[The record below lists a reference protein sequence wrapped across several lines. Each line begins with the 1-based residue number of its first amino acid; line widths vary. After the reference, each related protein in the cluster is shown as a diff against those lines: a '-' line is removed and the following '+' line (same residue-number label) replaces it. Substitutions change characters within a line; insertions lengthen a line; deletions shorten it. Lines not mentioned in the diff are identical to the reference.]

1 MPDRFLVFSDMHF
14 GTPESSINDP
24 ALRRALVDHVV
35 AQAAA
40 QGPWREIILTGD
52 LLDANLSTLT
62 RAIEGRA
69 AGRGPAIC
77 GFRGFLAEL
86 DEAMGRTGAGRGLR
100 ALAGRWVYVPG
111 NHDYKIWDLLASRL
125 ACEDVLARG
134 EEMGSVPTPVAAHR
148 WEGDASFFAGLF
160 RPFGAADRVLVTYP
174 DHEVAFGPDRRLV
187 LTHGHY
193 LDPSQ
198 TRGNALPASLGG
210 ALPEQELERARRRIV
225 KETAQFQALAS
236 AVSYVEDT
244 RRLADGLFGPAGLLD
259 RLRKLRDALG
269 RWLLGL
275 FFPSRGALRGQPLSP
290 GLVERAEVYVE
301 RFRAFQPL
309 PRWFVF
315 GHTHRQGQALSP
327 RLGLAIYNAGSCYPD
342 LGRPI
347 TFLEFADAGGEPAV
361 RLMCVDAAG
370 RVGPSGAGAA

>member
-1 MPDRFLVFSDMHF
+1 MPDRFLVMSDMHF

-24 ALRRALVDHVV
+24 ALRRALLAHLV
-35 AQAAA
+35 AQA
-40 QGPWREIILTGD
+40 PWREIILTGD

-62 RAIEGRA
+62 RAIEGRV

-77 GFRGFLAEL
+77 GFRGFLQEL
-86 DEAMGRTGAGRGLR
+86 DEAMRRAGAGQGLR
-100 ALAGRWVYVPG
+100 EVARRWIYVPG

-134 EEMGSVPTPVAAHR
+134 DEMGSVPTPVQAHR

-160 RPFGAADRVLVTYP
+160 RPFGASDRVLVTYP
-174 DHEVAFGPDRRLV
+174 DHEVSFAAGHRMV

-198 TRGNALPASLGG
+198 TRGNALPAALGG
-210 ALPEQELERARRRIV
+210 DLAGEGLERVRRRIV

-236 AVSYVEDT
+236 AVSYVGDT
-244 RRLADGLFGPAGLLD
+244 LRLADGLFGPAGLLD

-269 RWLLGL
+269 RRLLGL
-275 FFPSRGALRGQPLSP
+275 AFPSRGALRGHALSP
-290 GLVERAEVYVE
+290 GLVEGAEVYVE
-301 RFRAFQPL
+301 RFRAYRPL

-315 GHTHRQGQALSP
+315 GHTHRQGQARSP
-327 RLGLAIYNAGSCYPD
+327 RLGLAVFNAGSCYPD
-342 LGRPI
+342 QGRPI
-347 TFLEFADAGGEPAV
+347 TFLEIAEAGGEPAV
-361 RLMCVDAAG
+361 QLMCVDRAG
-370 RVGPSGAGAA
+370 RVGPSAAATP